1 MPDHTRLR
9 SSAVIAQRA
18 IEDVLL
24 RIHVV
29 ESGTEKCLPGGL
41 TTCDARIVM
50 PTLVT
55 MDAPPACYGY
65 LSLGRLSTSLRRP
78 QASSLYQRQA
88 AVGQDDGA
96 QHQGDVE
103 TVSLLSHSMEMP
115 SAQAASEIGW
125 MDSYG

>member
-9 SSAVIAQRA
+9 SSTVIAQRA

-65 LSLGRLSTSLRRP
+65 LSLGRVEQYLYDALRLPRFTRD
-78 QASSLYQRQA
+78 RQQLA
-88 AVGQDDGA
+88 KTMAHSIKV
-96 QHQGDVE
+96 
-103 TVSLLSHSMEMP
+103 TWKPSPILSHSMEMP
-115 SAQAASEIGW
+115 SARSG
-125 MDSYG
+125 DLLGNG